1 MPESED
7 DVARLPTAAEWPAIA
22 ELWKRTGREIVAR
35 FGGSS
40 MLPTIPPD
48 VELLVRCGDRAEP
61 GDVIAVLVHDQV
73 VVHRVEARGH
83 GFILTRGDAQVLP
96 DVPIRDPAAV
106 MGRVVGIRHGD
117 DWRDPALAPPSVSRT
132 LVRALC
138 VAVLRFS
145 PDAGATTVAALL
157 ALRRRIVF
165 LLGMLRPPGAPR

>member
-7 DVARLPTAAEWPAIA
+7 DSTRLPTATEWPAIA
-22 ELWKRTGREIVAR
+22 ELWKRTGRELVAR

-48 VELLVRCGDRAEP
+48 AELRIRCGDRAEP
-61 GDVIAVLVHDQV
+61 GDVIAVLVHDQI
-73 VVHRVEARGH
+73 VVHRVEARGR

-117 DWRDPALAPPSVSRT
+117 EWRDPALAHSTVSRT
-132 LVRALC
+132 LARAFCIAL
-138 VAVLRFS
+138 LRFS
-145 PDAGATTVAALL
+145 PNAGATTVAALL
-157 ALRRRIVF
+157 ALRRRLVF
-165 LLGMLRPPGAPR
+165 LLGELRRPGALR